1 MLYSQPVTELIQKRF
16 SCRSYL
22 DKPIAK
28 EKRTLLAD
36 FIASLQVGPF
46 GTQARFELTTATEQ
60 DRKALKG
67 LGTYGFI
74 KGATGFIIGA
84 TGEAAK
90 NLEDFGY
97 LMERIILYATDLGLG
112 TCWLG
117 GTFTKSRFAKKIS
130 ANTGELIPAASSIG
144 YIADKPRLFDS
155 IIRQQAS
162 ANSRLPWE
170 KLFFDK
176 KFEHPI
182 PRQAAGVYAVP
193 LEMVRWGPSAS
204 NRQPWRIIKDGPIW
218 HFYLQRTKG
227 YRERNVMKIL
237 QTVDLQRLDMGIA
250 MSHFE
255 LTVNELDLQGKWEIR
270 EPDLEKP
277 NSLTEYTVSWVGNA
291 DNKSSGERKM
301 KNG

>member
-1 MLYSQPVTELIQKRF
+1 MLYTQPVTGLIQKRF

-28 EKRTLLAD
+28 EKRALLTNY
-36 FIASLQVGPF
+36 IASSQIGPL

-84 TGEAAK
+84 TGEAEK

-117 GTFTKSRFAKKIS
+117 GTFTKSRFAQKIS
-130 ANTGELIPAASSIG
+130 ASEGELIPAASSIG
-144 YIADKPRLFDS
+144 YIADKPRIFES
-155 IIRQQAS
+155 IIRQRAG
-162 ANSRLPWE
+162 ANSRLPWN
-170 KLFFDK
+170 KIFFDK
-176 KFEHPI
+176 AFGHPI
-182 PRQAAGVYAVP
+182 SRQSAGIYAVP

-204 NRQPWRIIKDGPIW
+204 NKQPWRIIKDGHTW

-227 YRERNVMKIL
+227 YRQRGVMKIL

-255 LTVNELDLQGKWEIR
+255 LTANELGLKGKWGIC
-270 EPDLEKP
+270 EPGIEKP
-277 NSLTEYTVSWVGNA
+277 DELTEYTVSWVGNNA
-291 DNKSSGERKM
+291 N
-301 KNG
+301 